1 MFTRLLVVDSR
12 QKGARTETIARDMLR
27 KHTGLNWERVP
38 GSGALDPK
46 HQLKGDLYIP
56 GQNNRFCVEVK
67 GYADDHI
74 NSGLLT
80 HKTPQLVEW
89 WQQTQRQAL
98 QVDKLPLLIFKY
110 DRSKL
115 FVATVVYDLDMLENR
130 WLLYSNGQDYE
141 FYIMLLE
148 DWLTGPTVKFV
159 S

>member
-1 MFTRLLVVDSR
+1 MFARLLVVDSR

>member
-1 MFTRLLVVDSR
+1 MVDSR
-12 QKGARTETIARDMLR
+12 QKGARTETVARDMLR

-56 GQNNRFCVEVK
+56 GANNIFCVEVK

-80 HKTPQLVEW
+80 HKTPQLIEW
-89 WQQTQRQAL
+89 WQQTDRQAR
-98 QVDKLPLLIFKY
+98 QVDKLPLLIFKH

-115 FVATVVYDLDMLENR
+115 FVATVLYDIDMLENR
-130 WLLYSNGQDYE
+130 WILYSNGGDYE

-148 DWLTGPTVKFV
+148 DWLTGPTVKFI